1 MLKKGGVC
9 LYILLFFSCLTPRS
23 KTSGFLDGFIP
34 QWQPFE
40 QGVDLLAGVVSR
52 PKLRFWAARIDTSH
66 LNLEIVISP
75 REAVDGNFEAN
86 VVPAS
91 SVSRFV
97 ERFDC
102 IVGVN
107 ASPFYPVS
115 ETEGEKRNIVGLT
128 VSNGV
133 VVSAPVARY
142 DALVF
147 YADGA
152 MAIENQGAIRGA
164 IRNGGSIWNAVGG
177 FYAILKDGAL
187 TERAVS
193 EQGEK
198 RHPRSAAG
206 IHGAILY
213 LLVVDGRQLAS
224 VGATEAET
232 ALILQKLGAVDA
244 INFDGGGSTALAL
257 RSQNHGV
264 FVVNTPVHGLFSGKE
279 RAVASCVG
287 VRKRRE

>member
-1 MLKKGGVC
+1 M
-9 LYILLFFSCLTPRS
+9 FFSCLTPRS
-23 KTSGFLDGFIP
+23 QIAGFLDGFIP
-34 QWQPFE
+34 QWQPLE
-40 QGVDLLAGVVSR
+40 QGIDILAGVVSR
-52 PKLRFWAARIDTSH
+52 PKLRFWAARIDTS
-66 LNLEIVISP
+66 NPSLEIVISP
-75 REAVDGNFEAN
+75 KEAVDGGFEPN

-107 ASPFYPVS
+107 TAPFYPVS
-115 ETEGEKRNIVGLT
+115 ETEAEMRNIVGLT

-133 VVSAPVARY
+133 VVSAPAAIY

-152 MAIENQGAIRGA
+152 MAIENQGAIREGS
-164 IRNGGSIWNAVGG
+164 SIWNAAGG

-206 IHGAILY
+206 INGAVLY
-213 LLVVDGRQLAS
+213 LLVIDGRRLAS
-224 VGATEAET
+224 AGATEAET
-232 ALILQKLGAVDA
+232 ARILQKLGAVDA

-257 RSQNHGV
+257 RSQDRGV
-264 FVVNTPVHGLFSGKE
+264 FVANTPVHGLIPGVE
-279 RAVASCVG
+279 RAVASCLG
-287 VRKRRE
+287 VRRRRE

>member
-9 LYILLFFSCLTPRS
+9 LCILLFFSCITPRS

-34 QWQPFE
+34 HWQPFE
-40 QGVDLLAGVVSR
+40 QGVDILAGVVSR

-66 LNLEIVISP
+66 PNLEIVISP

-97 ERFDC
+97 ERFGC

-115 ETEGEKRNIVGLT
+115 ETEGEKRNVVGLT

-152 MAIENQGAIRGA
+152 MAIENQGAAHGVS
-164 IRNGGSIWNAVGG
+164 SIWNAAGG
-177 FYAILKDGAL
+177 FYAILKDGAFM
-187 TERAVS
+187 ERAVS

-206 IHGAILY
+206 INGAILY
-213 LLVVDGRQLAS
+213 LLVIDGRQLAS
-224 VGATEAET
+224 AGATEAET
-232 ALILQKLGAVDA
+232 ALILQKLGAIDA

-257 RSQNHGV
+257 RSWNHGV
-264 FVVNTPVHGLFSGKE
+264 FVVNTPVHGLFPGKE
-279 RAVASCVG
+279 RAVASCLG